1 MLLKKIVV
9 TMRNKEE
16 ERLQVSCVSWFDYQY
31 PQFRQLLFAVPNGG
45 SRNVIEAANLKK
57 QGVRAGVSDL
67 VFLYP
72 SFRYSFLCIEFK
84 TIKGKQSDEQKH
96 FETLIDGQTQGLYKI
111 IRSFEEF
118 KEIIEDHIIN

>member
-1 MLLKKIVV
+1 
-9 TMRNKEE
+9 MRNKEE
-16 ERLQVSCVSWFDYQY
+16 EKLQIACIKWFDYQY
-31 PQFRQLLFAVPNGG
+31 PEYSKLLFAVPNGG

-67 VFLYP
+67 IFLYP
-72 SFRYSFLCIEFK
+72 SFRFAFICLEFK

-96 FETLIDGQTQGLYKI
+96 FETLIDINTQGLYCV

-118 KEIIEDHIIN
+118 KNIIQNHINN